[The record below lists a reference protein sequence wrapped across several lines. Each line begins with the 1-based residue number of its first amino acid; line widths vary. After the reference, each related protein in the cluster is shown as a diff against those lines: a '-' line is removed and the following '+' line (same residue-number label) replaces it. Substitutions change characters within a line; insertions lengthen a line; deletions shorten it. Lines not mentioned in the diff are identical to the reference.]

1 MRRGAAIPNKQLIT
15 EAAPRPGGAPAA
27 GRAAPVTRRGEAVRA
42 RGESAAARATS
53 AAARATST
61 GTRPAAVTR
70 DASVA
75 GARDAAAEPQAAG
88 LSARPATA
96 ADLPWLQTWAAHLGL
111 PAPRARQVRSFILLK
126 DSQRVGY
133 LAGRED
139 MLDAGRGREPVMWIV
154 SAFLIPT
161 LRGQG
166 LLMKFGEILS
176 RTHYPKGKIACRVAA
191 DNSRMLRLVSRGGW
205 QKLRTT
211 RRFSDF
217 LLELEGPFRAPR
229 AARG

>member
-1 MRRGAAIPNKQLIT
+1 MRRGVAIPDKQLIT
-15 EAAPRPGGAPAA
+15 EAAPRPAGAPAA
-27 GRAAPVTRRGEAVRA
+27 GRAASVTRRGEAA
-42 RGESAAARATS
+42 RSRSAGAAARAASAGTREASAESPRAAALRPAS
-53 AAARATST
+53 AARE
-61 GTRPAAVTR
+61 
-70 DASVA
+70 AS
-75 GARDAAAEPQAAG
+75 AEPQAAG

-191 DNSRMLRLVSRGGW
+191 DNSRMLRLVSHGGW

-217 LLELEGPFRAPR
+217 VLELDGPFRAPR
-229 AARG
+229 TARG